1 MAVSSKPFRG
11 GRMTKHL
18 SALDFLLSIPL
29 RSEAAIIERG
39 LQAQEESGEEG
50 PGRVRLDDD
59 DNHSISTTGDLPP
72 THFADETTPSLVGKK
87 LQGPICEQAKIPTD
101 LRYRVLR
108 MLEQNQTTRLLK
120 WEEQLLR
127 SGETPLLKARIMF
140 SRARYRLYDI
150 AFVTLSKGL
159 P

>member
-1 MAVSSKPFRG
+1 MALPSKPIRG

-18 SALDFLLSIPL
+18 SALDFLLSIPM
-29 RSEAAIIERG
+29 RNEPTIIERG
-39 LQAQEESGEEG
+39 LQAQEEGGDEGG
-50 PGRVRLDDD
+50 PGRARPDDDD

-87 LQGPICEQAKIPTD
+87 LQGPVCEQSKIPSD

-108 MLEQNQTTRLLK
+108 MLEQNQSTRLLK

-127 SGETPLLKARIMF
+127 SGETPLLQARIMF
-140 SRARYRLYDI
+140 SRARYPVFLC
-150 AFVTLSKGL
+150 A
-159 P
+159 